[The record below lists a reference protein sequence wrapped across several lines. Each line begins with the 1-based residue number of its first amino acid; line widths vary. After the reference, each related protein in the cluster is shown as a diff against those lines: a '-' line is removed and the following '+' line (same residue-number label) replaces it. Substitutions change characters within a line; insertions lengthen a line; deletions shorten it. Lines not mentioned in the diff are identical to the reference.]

1 MAVYTVQ
8 NGDSLSKI
16 GARYGVS
23 WQSIAQANG
32 IRSPYVIKPGQR
44 LTIPGSKTTPTSP
57 ISGGSASPGLV
68 PAGAPDMFNSLIAG
82 VLLYG
87 IYKVLMKV
95 F

>member
-1 MAVYTVQ
+1 MAVYTVKK
-8 NGDSLSKI
+8 GDSLSKI
-16 GARYGVS
+16 GARYAVS
-23 WQSIAQANG
+23 WHSIAQANG
-32 IRSPYVIKPGQR
+32 IKSPYTIHPGQR

-57 ISGGSASPGLV
+57 VTGGSSSGIIPS
-68 PAGAPDMFNSLIAG
+68 GAPDMLNTMVAG